1 MYQWTFSFTQEGTS
15 TDGQIPKEVNFVET
29 IKSEEI
35 VVMFMTDLK
44 HGSG

>member
-1 MYQWTFSFTQEGTS
+1 MYQRTLSFPQEGTS
-15 TDGQIPKEVNFVET
+15 TNGQIPKEVNFVET